1 MNTKLFLILVTA
13 MFFTSCEEILIGPAV
28 SNDPI
33 SNFEE
38 MWKSYDQYY
47 GLFEVKEVDW
57 QATYNQYRPQINEQT
72 TDDQLK
78 TIFHEMIDPL
88 DDNHTFI
95 ITTENE
101 PRIESGIFDT
111 LKVQTDFSLDLIP
124 SYVSDFTHYGTA
136 IDYGMLADNIGY
148 IHLGD
153 FIPSRK
159 YFEEALDQI
168 IGKLKDTDGLVID
181 IRDNPGGNDVAAQY
195 VAGRFAAERKL
206 YMNVRKKSGPGP
218 NDFTHYGAAID
229 YGTLAG
235 NLGYIHLG
243 DFIPSRKY
251 FEDALDQIIAKLKD
265 TDGLVIDIRDNP
277 GGNDVAAQYVAGRF
291 AAERKL
297 YMNVRKKSGPG
308 PNDFTQ
314 AIPWHVEPTGGTRYT
329 KPIVLLTS
337 RWTQSAGET
346 FTLAMQELTNVTQ
359 LGDFTSGAFSDNIAR
374 ELPNGWFCFMSIG
387 DYRAADGESY
397 EGIGVKPDLWLVNSK
412 QDILSGKDRTL
423 EKALELL

>member
-1 MNTKLFLILVTA
+1 MHTKLFLLLASVI
-13 MFFTSCEEILIGPAV
+13 FISSCEEALIGPAV
-28 SNDPI
+28 PNDPI

-38 MWKSYDQYY
+38 MWQSYDQYY
-47 GLFEVKEVDW
+47 GLFGVKEVDW
-57 QATYNQYRPQINEQT
+57 QATYHQYRPLINEQT
-72 TDDQLK
+72 TDNDLK

-88 DDNHTFI
+88 DDNHTYI

-124 SYVSDFTHYGTA
+124 SYVSDFTHYGAA
-136 IDYGMLADNIGY
+136 IDYGTLDGNIGY

-153 FIPSRK
+153 FIPSRN
-159 YFEEALDQI
+159 YFEDALDQI

-206 YMNVRKKSGPGP
+206 YM
-218 NDFTHYGAAID
+218 T
-229 YGTLAG
+229 
-235 NLGYIHLG
+235 
-243 DFIPSRKY
+243 
-251 FEDALDQIIAKLKD
+251 
-265 TDGLVIDIRDNP
+265 
-277 GGNDVAAQYVAGRF
+277 
-291 AAERKL
+291 
-297 YMNVRKKSGPG
+297 VRKKSGPG

-329 KPIVLLTS
+329 KPVVLLTS

-346 FTLAMQELTNVTQ
+346 FTLAMQELTGVTQ
-359 LGDFTSGAFSDNIAR
+359 LGDYTSGAFSDNIAR

-387 DYRAADGESY
+387 DYRAADGKSY
-397 EGIGVKPDLWLVNSK
+397 EGIGVKPDILMVNSK
-412 QDILSGKDRTL
+412 SDILSGRDLAL

>member
-124 SYVSDFTHYGTA
+124 SYVSDFTHYG
-136 IDYGMLADNIGY
+136 
-148 IHLGD
+148 
-153 FIPSRK
+153 
-159 YFEEALDQI
+159 
-168 IGKLKDTDGLVID
+168 
-181 IRDNPGGNDVAAQY
+181 
-195 VAGRFAAERKL
+195 
-206 YMNVRKKSGPGP
+206 
-218 NDFTHYGAAID
+218 AAID

-251 FEDALDQIIAKLKD
+251 FEEALDQIIGKLKD

-387 DYRAADGESY
+387 DYLAADGESY

>member
-136 IDYGMLADNIGY
+136 IDYGMLAGNIGY

-168 IGKLKDTDGLVID
+168 IG
-181 IRDNPGGNDVAAQY
+181 
-195 VAGRFAAERKL
+195 
-206 YMNVRKKSGPGP
+206 
-218 NDFTHYGAAID
+218 
-229 YGTLAG
+229 
-235 NLGYIHLG
+235 
-243 DFIPSRKY
+243 
-251 FEDALDQIIAKLKD
+251 KLKD

>member
-1 MNTKLFLILVTA
+1 MNTKLFLLIVTA
-13 MFFTSCEEILIGPAV
+13 IFFTSCEEILIGPAV

-33 SNFEE
+33 SNFDE

-47 GLFEVKEVDW
+47 GLFEIKEVNW
-57 QATYNQYRPQINEQT
+57 QATYNQYRPLVNEQT

-78 TIFHEMIDPL
+78 SIFHEMIDPL
-88 DDNHTFI
+88 DDNHTYI

-124 SYVSDFTHYGTA
+124 SYVIDFTHYGTA
-136 IDYGMLADNIGY
+136 IDYGTLEGNI
-148 IHLGD
+148 
-153 FIPSRK
+153 
-159 YFEEALDQI
+159 
-168 IGKLKDTDGLVID
+168 
-181 IRDNPGGNDVAAQY
+181 
-195 VAGRFAAERKL
+195 
-206 YMNVRKKSGPGP
+206 
-218 NDFTHYGAAID
+218 
-229 YGTLAG
+229 
-235 NLGYIHLG
+235 GYIHLG

-251 FEDALDQIIAKLKD
+251 FEDALDQIIGKLKD

-412 QDILSGKDRTL
+412 EDILSGKDRTL

>member
-78 TIFHEMIDPL
+78 TIFHEMIDLL

-136 IDYGMLADNIGY
+136 IDYGMLAGNIGY

-218 NDFTHYGAAID
+218 NDFT
-229 YGTLAG
+229 
-235 NLGYIHLG
+235 
-243 DFIPSRKY
+243 
-251 FEDALDQIIAKLKD
+251 
-265 TDGLVIDIRDNP
+265 
-277 GGNDVAAQYVAGRF
+277 
-291 AAERKL
+291 
-297 YMNVRKKSGPG
+297 
-308 PNDFTQ
+308 Q

-329 KPIVLLTS
+329 NPIVLLTS

>member
-1 MNTKLFLILVTA
+1 MRTKLYLLLVTA
-13 MFFTSCEEILIGPAV
+13 GFITSCEEILIGPAV

-33 SNFEE
+33 SNFEA

-47 GLFEVKEVDW
+47 GLFEPKEVDW
-57 QATYNQYRPQINEQT
+57 QATYNQYRPMINEQT

-78 TIFHEMIDPL
+78 SIFHAMIDPL
-88 DDNHTFI
+88 DDNHTYI

-124 SYVSDFTHYGTA
+124 SYV
-136 IDYGMLADNIGY
+136 
-148 IHLGD
+148 
-153 FIPSRK
+153 
-159 YFEEALDQI
+159 
-168 IGKLKDTDGLVID
+168 
-181 IRDNPGGNDVAAQY
+181 
-195 VAGRFAAERKL
+195 
-206 YMNVRKKSGPGP
+206 

-229 YGTLAG
+229 YGTLAD
-235 NLGYIHLG
+235 NIGYIHLG

-251 FEDALDQIIAKLKD
+251 FEDALDQIIGKLKN

-277 GGNDVAAQYVAGRF
+277 GGNDAAAQYVAGRF

-329 KPIVLLTS
+329 KSIVLLTS

-346 FTLAMQELTNVTQ
+346 FTLAMQELANVTQ

-387 DYRAADGESY
+387 DYRAADGKSY
-397 EGIGVKPDLWLVNSK
+397 EGIGVKPDMWIVNSK
-412 QDILSGKDRTL
+412 QDIQSGKDRTL

>member
-78 TIFHEMIDPL
+78 TIFHEMIDLL

-136 IDYGMLADNIGY
+136 IDYGMLAGNIGY

-168 IGKLKDTDGLVID
+168 IG
-181 IRDNPGGNDVAAQY
+181 
-195 VAGRFAAERKL
+195 
-206 YMNVRKKSGPGP
+206 
-218 NDFTHYGAAID
+218 
-229 YGTLAG
+229 
-235 NLGYIHLG
+235 
-243 DFIPSRKY
+243 
-251 FEDALDQIIAKLKD
+251 KLKD